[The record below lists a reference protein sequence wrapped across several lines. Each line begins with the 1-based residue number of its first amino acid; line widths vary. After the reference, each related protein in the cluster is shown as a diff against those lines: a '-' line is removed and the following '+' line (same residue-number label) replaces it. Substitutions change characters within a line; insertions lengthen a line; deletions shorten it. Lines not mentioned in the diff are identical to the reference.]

1 MIGIKY
7 LIYHA
12 KVIFKLPSGPTM
24 HKSVFENAY
33 GARGVV
39 GGPQKVFNSIRRY
52 QPHDGMQLT
61 FFSNQYA
68 LNRNGYQV
76 NPELPLLSY
85 TEAKQ
90 QYDICNFNEE
100 QCENSGESFTVKFKK
115 CLIKQKR
122 QVLKSCIDA

>member
-12 KVIFKLPSGPTM
+12 KVIFKLHPGPTM
-24 HKSVFENAY
+24 YESVFENAY

-61 FFSNQYA
+61 LFSNQYE

-76 NPELPLLSY
+76 NPELPLLGY
-85 TEAKQ
+85 TKAKQ
-90 QYDICNFNEE
+90 QYM
-100 QCENSGESFTVKFKK
+100 
-115 CLIKQKR
+115 
-122 QVLKSCIDA
+122 

>member
-1 MIGIKY
+1 
-7 LIYHA
+7 
-12 KVIFKLPSGPTM
+12 
-24 HKSVFENAY
+24 
-33 GARGVV
+33 
-39 GGPQKVFNSIRRY
+39 
-52 QPHDGMQLT
+52 MQLT

-100 QCENSGESFTVKFKK
+100 QCENSGELFTVKFKK